1 MFSKRILLTF
11 VSCSLLSTAAFAQE
25 TSAVVK
31 DPAAASKVQ
40 PRHGSPLI
48 PISRQYQCYKEGG
61 YYWPADGTG
70 IPQSDCKA
78 AYQLVYHKYIDK
90 PDIVTPKEEGKKG
103 AIRSKKN
110 AVDIIEQSNY
120 QFRQWNETSKN
131 IREYDDQT
139 AVEKAIPNGQLC
151 SGGNVGDPQ
160 WDDRDSVWND
170 KSGLDAIT
178 AWRAT
183 DIEKTADGK
192 IAITYDATATHD
204 PGFFM
209 VYLSKPEYDPAKA
222 ALTWNDLDLLEKVE
236 KITPVNQQ
244 YKFSVDA
251 KGNTGKRVLYIRWQ
265 REDQVGEGFYSCSD
279 INIKA

>member
-1 MFSKRILLTF
+1 MFFKSALFTF
-11 VSCSLLSTAAFAQE
+11 ISFSLFSTATYAQDAS
-25 TSAVVK
+25 TVAK
-31 DPAAASKVQ
+31 DSTAIKEQ

-61 YYWPADGTG
+61 FYWPADGTG
-70 IPQSDCKA
+70 ITQGDCRA
-78 AYQLVYHKYIDK
+78 AYQLVYHKYIGK
-90 PDIVTPKEEGKKG
+90 PGIVVPKEEEKEGV
-103 AIRSKKN
+103 IRSKKN

-131 IREYDDQT
+131 IPRYNDQT
-139 AVEKAIPNGQLC
+139 AVEEAIPNGQLC
-151 SGGNVGDPQ
+151 SGGNVGTQ

-170 KSGLDAIT
+170 KSGLDATT

-204 PGFFM
+204 PSFFM
-209 VYLSKPEYDPAKA
+209 VYLSKPGYDPAKG
-222 ALTWNDLDLLEKVE
+222 ALTWDDLDLLEKVE
-236 KITPVNQQ
+236 NITPVNQQ

-265 REDQVGEGFYSCSD
+265 RIDDVGEGFYSCSD
-279 INIKA
+279 VNIKG